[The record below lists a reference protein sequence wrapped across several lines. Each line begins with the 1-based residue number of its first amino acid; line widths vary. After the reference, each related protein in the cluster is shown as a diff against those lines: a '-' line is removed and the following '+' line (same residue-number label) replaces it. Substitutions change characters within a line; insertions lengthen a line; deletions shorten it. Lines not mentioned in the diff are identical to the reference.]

1 LANPKILVVEDDAD
15 FLKATVK
22 VLESK
27 PYDVI
32 TATNGKE
39 GLQKAK
45 EEKPDLVIL
54 DIMMPVTD
62 GFEVAYQFGRNPAL
76 AKTPILALSSFADS
90 SGQPFPFQ
98 VAEFLKKPV
107 SPKDLL
113 AKVADHLSRKTG

>member
-76 AKTPILALSSFADS
+76 AKTQILALSSFADS